1 MARTVVGTPRTQHP
15 AWRAQNTALI
25 LAGAVEVGLQ
35 TPGLGTGAVGLATTS
50 TVKKVA
56 PAGGR
61 TSLGATAWVSSARRV
76 AQAGRATIGLSAV
89 SAPSFTVSTGTF
101 THVTVTRDYDLA
113 DGSAPTGIVYFTP
126 TEWLLNNGVT
136 LVAAPV
142 GAALDVNGR
151 ISISLAA
158 NTDPQ
163 TTPANSKYVVLE
175 VITGQPERAYTV
187 QVPHNAGPTVDLA
200 TLPTT

>member
-1 MARTVVGTPRTQHP
+1 MARTVVVTPRTQHP
-15 AWRAQNTALI
+15 AWRNPNTALI

-35 TPGLGTGAVGLATTS
+35 TPGLGTATAGLATTG

-56 PAGGR
+56 PVGGR
-61 TSLGATAWVSSARRV
+61 TSLGVTAWASSTRRV
-76 AQAGRATIGLSAV
+76 AQAGRATIGLFATSE
-89 SAPSFTVSTGTF
+89 PSFTVSTGAF
-101 THVTVTRDYDLA
+101 THITVTRDYDLA

-142 GAALDVNGR
+142 GAALDVDGR

-158 NTDPQ
+158 NTDFG
-163 TTPANSKYVVLE
+163 TTPVNSKYVVRE